1 VASIDGAHP
10 RELRDKEVVLV
21 LRSLDRR
28 LVLQGLAG
36 AAAAASSPALAAEP
50 APSFLALGDW
60 GRGGDRRQT
69 AVARAMA
76 QAAAEVRSRFVI
88 SVGDNFYP
96 AGVRSADDPQWK
108 TSFEDVYA
116 APSLQ
121 TPWYAALGNHDYRGR
136 PSAQI
141 AYGRRDNRWQMPSRS
156 YAVSGADLGI
166 PNLDLFVLD
175 TTPMVG
181 DYDEALM
188 RLARGRVRVP
198 KAGGQLAWLKR
209 ALQHS
214 HADWKVVVGHHP
226 IYSGGRHGGSPELAA
241 RLEPLFQAY
250 GIQAYLC
257 GHDHALQHIQ
267 VGGTAH
273 VCTGAG
279 ASAGP
284 VDNVPGTRFRYSQPG
299 FAMFALEDRALRLE
313 FRDLNGRSLYRAAIS
328 GARG

>member
-1 VASIDGAHP
+1 
-10 RELRDKEVVLV
+10 LV
-21 LRSLDRR
+21 RHSPDRR
-28 LVLQGLAG
+28 IVLQGLAS
-36 AAAAASSPALAAEP
+36 AAVAGSATARADEAAPALAP
-50 APSFLALGDW
+50 AFLAVGDW
-60 GRGGDRRQT
+60 GRGGDRKQT

-76 QAAAEVRSRFVI
+76 QAAAEVRSRFVV

-136 PSAQI
+136 PGAQL
-141 AYGRRDNRWQMPSRS
+141 AYARRDNRWRMPDRS
-156 YAVSGADLGI
+156 YAASSSETGI
-166 PNLDLFVLD
+166 PNLDIFVLD

-188 RLARGRVRVP
+188 RLVRGRVSVP
-198 KAGGQLAWLKR
+198 RPGRQYAWLER
-209 ALQHS
+209 SLQHS
-214 HADWKVVVGHHP
+214 HATWKIVVGHHP
-226 IYSGGRHGGSPELAA
+226 LYSGGRHGGSRELVA
-241 RLEPLFQAY
+241 RLEPLFQAH
-250 GIQAYLC
+250 GVQAYLC

-284 VDNVPGTRFRYSQPG
+284 ADKLPGTRFRHARPG
-299 FAMFALEDRALRLE
+299 FAMLSVEDQALRLE
-313 FRDLNGRSLYRAAIS
+313 FRDFTGRSLYRAAIPE
-328 GARG
+328 A